1 VVKTQ
6 QSNQADRGK
15 DAVKSLH
22 DSRKEQRL
30 PTRGFNMVLLG
41 ILLCVQIIGA
51 LLAVSQSKWI
61 VTGVLLGL
69 VALTGTV
76 LRGQVCSRNR

>member
-1 VVKTQ
+1 
-6 QSNQADRGK
+6 
-15 DAVKSLH
+15 
-22 DSRKEQRL
+22 
-30 PTRGFNMVLLG
+30 MVLLG